1 MESTMVNFND
11 LLQVELRSDV
21 TYVLE
26 SDRALLPSARKS
38 IQDIWLLATT
48 PSDGSAG
55 PRLLVLD
62 RGFRLARTRERTETA
77 TNNEVT
83 HTVPD
88 FDLSLDLAL
97 EIMEGGPPCAL

>member
-11 LLQVELRSDV
+11 LLQVELRPDV
-21 TYVLE
+21 VYVLE
-26 SDRALLPSARKS
+26 TEMTLGQHHHRA
-38 IQDIWLLATT
+38 IQDTWLLATT

-62 RGFRLARTRERTETA
+62 RGFRLARARERTETA

-83 HTVPD
+83 RTVPD

-97 EIMEGGPPCAL
+97 ETMEGGPPCAL